1 MKVKTVLHIT
11 RRIGGGAGEA
21 SSRLHQALL
30 NNGVDSKL
38 LVLWPEE
45 SHIFHDSFFLWAK
58 KNQKIRLFIYQ
69 LLSRLHIYNL
79 IFQAPYTSI
88 LNICNHPE
96 VKKADL
102 IILHQVDNFI
112 NARTFLSKT
121 QDKIICWRC
130 PDFQPLT
137 GKPYPSKLRWIWKG
151 VRFPNKFKWVFTTET
166 ARKIALE
173 ELPLMNEK
181 STLTIPNIIPA
192 NIINSAQQ
200 NHFPRTKSMVFISVN
215 IHDERKGLQHLLEIW
230 PALEKRGYALDVIG
244 DYNFEM
250 SNHEKITYHG
260 SLSSTEIFKILARSL
275 FLITPAKQEMF
286 GQTSIESLICGT
298 PVISTPTIGAMDIL
312 TEYENGIFIKC
323 NDSLN
328 GHSILEAIDEF
339 EKTPWNND
347 QISMNSRVKY
357 HEDKS
362 LLYLNK
368 ISSL

>member
-1 MKVKTVLHIT
+1 M
-11 RRIGGGAGEA
+11 
-21 SSRLHQALL
+21 
-30 NNGVDSKL
+30 
-38 LVLWPEE
+38 
-45 SHIFHDSFFLWAK
+45 
-58 KNQKIRLFIYQ
+58 
-69 LLSRLHIYNL
+69 
-79 IFQAPYTSI
+79 
-88 LNICNHPE
+88 
-96 VKKADL
+96 
-102 IILHQVDNFI
+102 HQVDNFI

-121 QDKIICWRC
+121 QDKSICWRC

-137 GKPYPSKLRWIWKG
+137 GKPYPSKLRWICKG
-151 VRFPNKFKWVFTTET
+151 ARFPNKFKWVFTTET